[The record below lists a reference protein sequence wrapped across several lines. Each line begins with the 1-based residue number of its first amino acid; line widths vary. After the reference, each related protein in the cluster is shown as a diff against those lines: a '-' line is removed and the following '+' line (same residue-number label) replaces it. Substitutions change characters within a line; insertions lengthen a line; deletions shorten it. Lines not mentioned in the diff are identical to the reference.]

1 MTKNQLKTKRGFTI
15 IEVVLVLAIAGLIF
29 MMVFLALPALQRSQR
44 DTQRRDDMSRFI
56 AQINQYQAN
65 NRGKVPT
72 AAGEHKWDASDTG
85 DWRTFHDGYLV
96 GNGDD
101 FTDPGG
107 SGYWVN
113 DHGKITADTT
123 LPAGT
128 TSVDYFIHV
137 YHGASCSDV
146 EGTVKKSENASDR
159 KIAIL
164 YKLEGAGVY
173 CGES

>member
-1 MTKNQLKTKRGFTI
+1 M
-15 IEVVLVLAIAGLIF
+15 LAIAGLIF

-44 DTQRRDDMSRFI
+44 DTQRRDDMSRFL
-56 AQINQYQAN
+56 AQVNQYQAN
-65 NRGKVPT
+65 NRGNVPT
-72 AAGEHKWDASDTG
+72 STGEHKWGGTDDAT
-85 DWRTFHDGYLV
+85 DWGKFHTGYLV

-107 SGYWVN
+107 DGYWVN
-113 DHGKITADTT
+113 DHGTVGTDGASLTVTA
-123 LPAGT
+123 
-128 TSVDYFIHV
+128 VDYFIHV
-137 YHGASCSDV
+137 YHGATCSATE
-146 EGTVKKSENASDR
+146 EGKVDKASNSSNR